1 MEYEI
6 RFKDI
11 DPDSGEV
18 SQDVMLA
25 TSENEM
31 YARWIVHSL
40 GFDNAENGDPNREFY
55 IRVKATIIKS
65 MDQ

>member
-11 DPDSGEV
+11 NPDSGEV

-40 GFDNAENGDPNREFY
+40 EFDNAENGDPNREFY
-55 IRVKATIIKS
+55 IRVKAIINKKN
-65 MDQ
+65 Q

>member
-6 RFKDI
+6 RFKSI
-11 DPDSGEV
+11 NPDSGGV
-18 SQDVMLA
+18 SQDVLLA

-31 YARWIVHSL
+31 YARWISHSL

-55 IRVKATIIKS
+55 IRVKATINKK
-65 MDQ
+65 D

>member
-11 DPDSGEV
+11 DPDSGDV

-25 TSENEM
+25 TSQNEM
-31 YARWIVHSL
+31 YARWISHSL

-55 IRVKATIIKS
+55 IVVKATINKKN
-65 MDQ
+65 

>member
-1 MEYEI
+1 MTYEI

-11 DPDSGEV
+11 NPDSGDV

-25 TSENEM
+25 TSESEM

-55 IRVKATIIKS
+55 ISLKATINKK
-65 MDQ
+65 DQ